1 MAGEGGRS
9 QGSGGSGSGARG
21 GVAGKGG
28 SETGGAGASAES
40 GAGGDSESAGN
51 GGDGGEEN
59 GAAGNGGA
67 TGASGGTGGDAGGS
81 GGAGGDPE
89 PVRDARCDG
98 ATPDELTG
106 TGETDDPFLICLA
119 EQLALLGPGDYP
131 LGDSFALG
139 DELDLANLDPE
150 FETIGS
156 AEQTFTGVLDGRG
169 HALTGLSRA
178 LLAAV
183 GAGGE
188 VRDLSVTGG
197 LDASMEPTSFGLLTL
212 RNLGTIRN
220 VHMDGTLIAGSHVG
234 LLTGTNEGTVEHCSA
249 RGTIS
254 DGGAHVG
261 GLIGVNVGTV
271 RRSWSTVSVTAA
283 GRVGGL
289 VGRQSAP
296 GLIEQS
302 FSLGEVEG
310 GVTTGGLLGSLFGG
324 EVRDSYARASSVR
337 SPEAG
342 GLVGDVTG
350 SGISITRCYSAA
362 QTLDGAGAEGLVGE
376 VGASSDYV
384 VTASY
389 FLDTAT
395 GTLGSALTSSELQ
408 SSGSFEGWD
417 FTGIWQ
423 FDAALSAF
431 PSLRF
436 E

>member
-1 MAGEGGRS
+1 
-9 QGSGGSGSGARG
+9 
-21 GVAGKGG
+21 
-28 SETGGAGASAES
+28 
-40 GAGGDSESAGN
+40 
-51 GGDGGEEN
+51 
-59 GAAGNGGA
+59 
-67 TGASGGTGGDAGGS
+67 
-81 GGAGGDPE
+81 
-89 PVRDARCDG
+89 VRDARCDS
-98 ATPDELTG
+98 ATPDSLLG
-106 TGETDDPFLICLA
+106 TGETDDPFLICMA
-119 EQLALLGPGDYP
+119 DQLALLGPGDYP
-131 LGDSFALG
+131 LTGSFALG
-139 DELDLANLDPE
+139 DELDLANLDPV
-150 FETIGS
+150 FETIGT
-156 AEQTFTGVLDGRG
+156 ADQTFTGVLDGRG
-169 HALTGLSRA
+169 HAITGLSRS

-188 VRDLSVTGG
+188 VRDLSVTGA
-197 LDASMEPTSFGLLTL
+197 LDASLEPTSFGLLTL

-220 VHMDGTLIAGSHVG
+220 VHMHGTLIAGSHVG

-261 GLIGVNVGTV
+261 GLIGVNLGTV
-271 RRSWSTVSVTAA
+271 RRSWSTVSVTAT

-310 GVTTGGLLGSLFGG
+310 DVTTGGLLGSLFGG

-362 QTLDGAGAEGLVGE
+362 QELEGAGAEGLVGE
-376 VGASSDYV
+376 IGASSDYV

-395 GTLGSALTSSELQ
+395 GTLGSALTSSQLQ
-408 SSGSFEGWD
+408 STESFEGWD
-417 FTGIWQ
+417 FTGVWQ
-423 FDAALSAF
+423 FDPALSAF

-436 E
+436 Q